1 MSDQEKK
8 SCCACGKGLATVGK
22 VLLGLALIA
31 VGGFLCVRWLLAL
44 QILIRG
50 CLGPL
55 LILIGLV
62 FVAIAKE

>member
-1 MSDQEKK
+1 MPDQEKK
-8 SCCACGKGLATVGK
+8 SSCACGKGLATIGR
-22 VLLGLALIA
+22 VLLGLALIV
-31 VGGFLCVRWLLAL
+31 VGGYLCVRWFLAL
-44 QILIRG
+44 QMLIRG